1 MIDNDKFLIFKPAK
15 SSMQSGLNNT
25 NKWCLSNCEIN
36 ESYIS
41 SKFCWHGSSNP
52 EKRVKLFFN
61 TLEEAKKFAQK
72 IFAQN
77 YYSWKKKILKKS
89 YSQNFIKKKMSNP
102 NKFCPLWLYKI
113 IISVTVYDYI
123 VRDIAI
129 FCFTKKFES
138 FFNKY
143 YKDLTVDEIES
154 GATAIIQFLGEV
166 KNKRSFFTS

>member
-52 EKRVKLFFN
+52 EKRVRLFFN

-72 IFAQN
+72 
-77 YYSWKKKILKKS
+77 KKFLFEVILPGKRKILKKS
-89 YSQNFIKKKMSNP
+89 YSQNFIKKKN
-102 NKFCPLWLYKI
+102 
-113 IISVTVYDYI
+113 V
-123 VRDIAI
+123 
-129 FCFTKKFES
+129 
-138 FFNKY
+138 
-143 YKDLTVDEIES
+143 
-154 GATAIIQFLGEV
+154 
-166 KNKRSFFTS
+166 